1 MSDMTLVNGEDA
13 KDGAVQIGQQSTASD
28 VPIAEYQYVPVDME
42 KDPSYTV
49 VINPQDLSDEELR
62 IRQLSDIQRSI
73 SENGVNY
80 DTVVALEEI
89 CPGIIMRNFPTAGF
103 SSGLSDQSLQITM
116 ERIDGAKL
124 GGLVAA
130 ILVIIGGIFALFS
143 KIKAS
148 IGKSKNNA
156 PEAES
161 LKELQTRNEEEVP
174 NIQQQA
180 SITEAEI
187 RRNHDAK
194 KWLLENGLVDIIQMH
209 ARLSPTINA
218 EAAVNDIGS
227 YLKQVGYADPSRNVL
242 FNLDNVIGSAMPNLF
257 YKNDLARE
265 LMKYEALL
273 DVMPDAIKRRIDAT
287 GAILDA
293 MGQLKYG
300 HPLTYSPKQD
310 IIIKAVAQFTGSN
323 GYNSE
328 MEALQDLSNIVRQD
342 WEIQDRAKEVS
353 RGAIATIIN
362 RSVSPTINAIINS
375 QEKIEKTYERLDR
388 IRKSDMERHMKL
400 MAHTRQEAQARL
412 QNPHLTEA
420 SRVSLNSALVELE
433 KAPELIK
440 NEFAL
445 VAKLATL
452 SMTPIINASRATN
465 AMNTR
470 IRMYNQL
477 LDRLVSIL
485 NRFEKQFGEDIK

>member
-13 KDGAVQIGQQSTASD
+13 KDGSVQIGKQTETPD
-28 VPIAEYQYVPVDME
+28 VPIAEYQYVPVDMD
-42 KDPSYTV
+42 KDPSFTV

-89 CPGIIMRNFPTAGF
+89 CPGIIMRNFPKAGF
-103 SSGLSDQSLQITM
+103 TSNLSDQSLQITM

-124 GGLVAA
+124 GGVVAT

-148 IGKSKNNA
+148 ISKSKNNA
-156 PEAES
+156 PEPET
-161 LKELQTRNEEEVP
+161 LKDLQTRNEDELP
-174 NIQQQA
+174 NIQQNA
-180 SITEAEI
+180 ISTEATI
-187 RRNHDAK
+187 RRNHEAK
-194 KWLLENGLVDIIQMH
+194 KWLLENGIVDIIQMH
-209 ARLSPTINA
+209 SRLSPSLNA
-218 EAAVNDIGS
+218 ETAVNDIAS
-227 YLKQVGYADPSRNVL
+227 YLKQVGYGDTSRNTL
-242 FNLDNVIGSAMPNLF
+242 FNIDNIIGSAMPNLF
-257 YKNDLARE
+257 YKNDLAGE
-265 LMKYEALL
+265 LVKYETLL
-273 DVMPDAIKRRIDAT
+273 AAMPEAIKRRIDAT

-300 HPLTYSPKQD
+300 HPLKYTPKQD
-310 IIIKAVAQFTGSN
+310 IIIKAVSQFTGAN
-323 GYNSE
+323 GYNTE
-328 MEALQDLSNIVRQD
+328 LEALQDLSNIVRQD
-342 WEIQDRAKEVS
+342 WEIQDREKEVK
-353 RGAIATIIN
+353 RGTIATIIN
-362 RSVSPTINAIINS
+362 RAVSPTINAIINS
-375 QEKIEKTYERLDR
+375 QEKIEKTYERLER
-388 IRKSDMERHMKL
+388 IRKNDMDRHMQL
-400 MAHTRQEAQARL
+400 MAHSRREAEERL
-412 QNPHLTEA
+412 QNPNLTEE
-420 SRVSLNSALVELE
+420 SRVSLKSALVEIE

-485 NRFEKQFGEDIK
+485 NRFEKQFGEDIT